1 MILKAGVVQTRTG
14 LDRNAN
20 AQALAEA
27 AARLAAKGAEIVFL
41 PEMCGLLDRN
51 SARLAASVSGEG
63 SDPAVAALRAVAR
76 ECGVAIAIGSLAL
89 RDDDGAAAG
98 RLYNRSILLG
108 REGAILARYDKIHLF
123 DVDLPDGSRYRE
135 SASFAP
141 GDRAAIAEL
150 PWGRLGLSICYDVRF
165 PALYHALAQAGAAV
179 IAVPAAFTVPTGR
192 AHWHILLRARA
203 IETGCFL
210 VAAAQTGRHEDGRE
224 TYGHSLVVDPWG
236 EVLLDMGEA
245 PGEALIT
252 LDLSRVEE
260 VRQRIPALRH
270 ARPIHGPA
278 ESATP

>member
-20 AQALAEA
+20 AQALAETA
-27 AARLAAKGAEIVFL
+27 TRLAKGGADIIFL

-51 SARLAASVSGEG
+51 SARLAASVSGEDC
-63 SDPAVAALRAVAR
+63 DPAVAALRSVGKA
-76 ECGVAIAIGSLAL
+76 CGVAIAIGSLAI
-89 RDDDGAAAG
+89 RDGTGPDGG
-98 RLYNRSILLG
+98 RLANRSILVG
-108 REGAILARYDKIHLF
+108 PDGAILARYDKIHLF

-141 GDRAAIAEL
+141 GDSACVADL
-150 PWGRLGLSICYDVRF
+150 GWGRLGLSICYDVRF
-165 PALYHALAQAGAAV
+165 PALYQALAQAGAAV

-192 AHWHILLRARA
+192 AHWHVLLRARA
-203 IETGCFL
+203 IETGCFI

-245 PGEALIT
+245 PGEALVS
-252 LDLSRVEE
+252 LDLDRVEE
-260 VRQRIPALRH
+260 ARQRIPSLRH
-270 ARPIHGPA
+270 VRPIRGPVDA
-278 ESATP
+278 AAP